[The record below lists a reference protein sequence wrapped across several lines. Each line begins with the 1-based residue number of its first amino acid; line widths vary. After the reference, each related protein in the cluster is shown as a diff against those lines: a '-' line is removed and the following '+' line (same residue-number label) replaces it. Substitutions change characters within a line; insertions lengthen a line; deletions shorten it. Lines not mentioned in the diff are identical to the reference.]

1 MFPAVVKRV
10 MKNGFNVINM
20 KPTALG
26 NLWKHGDD
34 NDTQRL
40 VLLSSVVKIPAP
52 PQFHTLTRAGYVHY
66 RIPEMDEHGWGTQDA
81 IDG

>member
-10 MKNGFNVINM
+10 MKNGFNVLNM

-26 NLWKHGDD
+26 LWKHGDD
-34 NDTQRL
+34 NDQQRL
-40 VLLSSVVKIPAP
+40 VLLSSVVRIPAP
-52 PQFHTLTRAGYVHY
+52 PQFHTLTRSGYVHY
-66 RIPEMDEHGWGTQDA
+66 RIPEMDEHGWGTPDD